1 MTSNQDILAFL
12 KSNQE
17 KLAREK
23 EDDRRIR
30 ASERQ
35 EDREKILELIKTG
48 VKNEVKSAIK
58 ELELKLEQ
66 QEKVNK
72 DLAMELESMAR
83 EMEVLRNTVKSQ
95 STPVTV
101 TPNIRDRGEEQV
113 KAQSEVEEYTPLNQ
127 VISDKVQGPE
137 QSLSSAKKTLGFQCI
152 YPEDIERQFRQ
163 GARSEREARL
173 MAFKE

>member
-23 EDDRRIR
+23 EDDRRII

-35 EDREKILELIKTG
+35 EDRGKILELIKTG

-101 TPNIRDRGEEQV
+101 TPNLRDRGEEQV
-113 KAQSEVEEYTPLNQ
+113 RAGHV
-127 VISDKVQGPE
+127 
-137 QSLSSAKKTLGFQCI
+137 SSGLV
-152 YPEDIERQFRQ
+152 
-163 GARSEREARL
+163 RSGQIR
-173 MAFKE
+173 